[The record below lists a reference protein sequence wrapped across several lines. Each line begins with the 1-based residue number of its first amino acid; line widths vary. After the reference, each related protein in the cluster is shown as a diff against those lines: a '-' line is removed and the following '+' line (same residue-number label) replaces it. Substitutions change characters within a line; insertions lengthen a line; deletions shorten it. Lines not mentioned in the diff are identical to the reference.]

1 MHGDWFAEGMTDI
14 TTIVDGYIAAWN
26 ETDADRRR
34 ALVADAFTDDASYV
48 DPLMTGEGTDGIAA
62 MIGGAQQQFPGHR
75 FELSAGPDAHHDRVR
90 FAWTLVGGENGS
102 AVAAGVDFATVADDG
117 RLQAVTGF
125 LEPV

>member
-1 MHGDWFAEGMTDI
+1 MTDI
-14 TTIVDGYIAAWN
+14 TNIVDGYIAAWN

-34 ALVADAFTDDASYV
+34 ALVADAFADDASYV

-62 MIGGAQQQFPGHR
+62 MIGGAQEQFPGHR

-90 FAWTLVGGENGS
+90 FAWTLVGDG
-102 AVAAGVDFATVADDG
+102 APVAAGVDFATVADDG
-117 RLQAVTGF
+117 RLRAVTGF

>member
-1 MHGDWFAEGMTDI
+1 MTDI

-34 ALVADAFTDDASYV
+34 ALVADAFADDASYV
-48 DPLMTGEGTDGIAA
+48 DPLMTGDGTDGIVA
-62 MIGGAQQQFPGHR
+62 MIGAAQQQFPGHR

-90 FAWTLVGGENGS
+90 SAWTLIGD
-102 AVAAGVDFATVADDG
+102 ATPVAAGVDFATVAGDG
-117 RLQAVTGF
+117 RLRAVTGF